1 MLFTIGVVAEECNVG
16 GKVVVYIHSSDE
28 KLNASLRFS
37 GAEIREEF
45 QHNMGIMI
53 RTCDQSYVGP
63 NEFIACFDKMHNE
76 REYAESIFDQA
87 YAAVFVH
94 DKIAISKRSFG
105 SQMPKDAS
113 IAERANIIAHL
124 ADGYDFCMYDQEE

>member
-1 MLFTIGVVAEECNVG
+1 MLITIGVVAEECDMGGNV
-16 GKVVVYIHSSDE
+16 VAYVHSSDE
-28 KLNASLRFS
+28 KLNATLKFS
-37 GAEIREEF
+37 GDEVREEF
-45 QHNMGIMI
+45 QYGMGTMI
-53 RTCDQSYVGP
+53 RACDQAYVGP
-63 NEFIACFDKMHNE
+63 NKFIVCFDKMHNE